1 MSVLKRLP
9 DYVEQGKI
17 KSWLYVIADGKI
29 NEFFRSEGRR
39 QRRMSAYSHMRD
51 GESEA
56 YLPDEVVR
64 RSEATRLVQSFV
76 DSLPAPLREVFLLRA
91 VEGFSGV
98 DAAMLLEINVNTLY
112 SREATARRRFE
123 AFIQRSSLSEVSPH
137 ER

>member
-39 QRRMSAYSHMRD
+39 RRRMSAYSHMRD

-56 YLPDEVVR
+56 CLPDEVVR

-76 DSLPAPLREVFLLRA
+76 DSLPAPLREVFLLCA